1 MSWIRT
7 ILSIALIALISHSAN
22 AQFWSE
28 SFETDGEGTRYTTS
42 NSFYST
48 PSDHFQRT
56 DNVSPNNISNVDGA
70 YSGADGSYYW
80 AGEDLDDIATT
91 GDGSA
96 LKTMTFTGIS
106 ITSMTN
112 IEIRGL
118 FATGNAADGWDA
130 ADEFYLEYQVDGGGY
145 AIFMEFAATASTGSN
160 IGLYHD
166 SDLDGLGEVAF
177 PLNTTLTEYSTT
189 LTVSGSSMDIRIT
202 CRANS
207 ASEEF
212 AFDNLRVFDLS
223 SGTPGCTDTTACN
236 YDSTATVDDASCTYP
251 GCNDSTA
258 INYDSA
264 AGCTDGSCYYTLPN
278 LVINEIHYN
287 PSDPAGYVDADY
299 EYLEIYNADAQAWD
313 LEGYTIAAVGFT
325 FPVGASIAAGE
336 YIVIAINSATYSG
349 NGYQVFDYSG
359 ALVNSGEL
367 IEIVDPFSNVVDS
380 VDYDDAIP
388 WPLLA
393 DGHLPSLALNNTSD
407 DNSLAANWHWSDCVN
422 YINGSPGVANPGPL
436 YGCTDPSAA
445 NYEECAF
452 IDDASCVVAI
462 NDIVINE
469 LHYNPCAAQGTD
481 ADFEFIELFNQGTTT
496 VDISGWQLT
505 GFEYTFPASSS
516 IAPCEYII
524 MTANAASYTGNGY
537 QVFETAV
544 PTAGLNNSGEL
555 VTLLDDLSNV
565 IDGVSYSS
573 SAPWPTG
580 PNGTCTSLEL
590 INPNT
595 DNGDSA
601 NWQESLVDNGTPGA
615 PNSVADF
622 YACTDCGVGSTTNTL
637 ISDDFEDGDITDW
650 TQSTSGNWI
659 ADNVSP
665 IAGTYSLAHDN
676 AGVTSSDYI
685 AQDLGCFLL
694 DELCTTWRLQ
704 MSNSTWV
711 ADANNRLWIWLMSD
725 DAVLDGASASGYA
738 LTFDTNA
745 SAGGE
750 MSLCRIDNGAIG
762 ASLIT
767 TTYTW
772 TAGNSVGLEV
782 IHTESNTWYVK
793 IDHDGGFDQP
803 LAFTPKSTDQ
813 TYLEGKYT
821 GVYFQYDATGGA
833 DLSIDDFSVTQC
845 GTNETYYSV
854 DSGNASAA
862 IWSLDPSAGVGNGE
876 TVFFNQFKSAIVT
889 NSQTV
894 ALDDDVVLNNLNI
907 GDGTYGTG
915 TLNTAASE
923 RITLTGN
930 WTNDATFSANTGTV
944 LFKGTAAQ
952 SISGSGATV
961 FNDIEVNKEANGVQL
976 NGTISVHGSIYPML
990 GDFDINAQS
999 ITLTSDAT
1007 GTGAIAEIMAGAD
1020 VFGGTITL
1028 QRYIPASTQQTWM
1041 TLGNPLTG
1049 TTLADWDNE
1058 MTTTGFTGADYE
1070 YVDYPFINVYSY
1082 DETTTGDLDQGFT
1095 APTNVTDVLLSQQ
1108 GYMVYLES
1116 AAQLIDATGGFQKGA
1131 ISHAMS
1137 FTADNGLL
1145 GDGWNLV
1152 SNVYPS
1158 AISWTDLYAASTG
1171 IGSSY
1176 YVHDGD
1182 GFSGTRNYIFYDAV
1196 SGLGTASEVIA
1207 SGQAF
1212 WVKVDASGGSLE
1224 YTEDVKTQAASA
1236 FERQLLSLPAIGMRL
1251 FTEQST
1257 DHAYIAFDESM
1268 STSYDSSRDA
1278 LHIGGMS
1285 MQDAVGLATVA
1296 SDEFALSVNNVA
1308 AFEDLDGMPIKVISH
1323 SAQTMLFEIVQW
1335 DEIPEGSCLVIEDLI
1350 TGTMTPLEQG
1360 TSFEFETEISN
1371 DIRFM
1376 LHYQGQAQMD
1386 IIDVACY
1393 GSSNGSVTATAQGE
1407 GPFTYTWYDEM
1418 DNVVAQYDDVMG
1430 SSTIDGLYF
1439 GNYAVTVEGENM
1451 LCSSTTQVVYV
1462 DQPAQ
1467 ETATLDYAAATCNL
1481 DGTGSI
1487 VIGVDADSYNY
1498 MVFDENNEPVLGETD
1513 VWGSSEIEAMDGQLY
1528 TVEITTTCSTFA
1540 LVADLQDDNA
1550 VEANIYASSLTLE
1563 LIDGVATF
1571 AFMAELINADEVQ
1584 WFIDGEL
1591 VSSTDI
1597 LNAEITEVG
1606 TYTVELYASNE
1617 WCSDSEIIEITATD
1631 SSVGIDDLQQ
1641 DAFAVQMMGDDVQ
1654 ITALEATFSK
1664 AQIEVYNGLG
1674 QLVVDEQ
1681 LTGTVQR
1688 VSTMGW
1694 ATGSYTLRIV
1704 SNGQVAHSFRFA
1716 R

>member
-7 ILSIALIALISHSAN
+7 ILSVSVVAIFSLSAN

-42 NSFYST
+42 NSFYRT
-48 PSDHFQRT
+48 TSDHFQRT
-56 DNVSPNNISNVDGA
+56 NDVSPNNIANVGGA

-80 AGEDLDDIATT
+80 AGEDLDDATG
-91 GDGSA
+91 GDGLP

-118 FATGNAADGWDA
+118 FATGNPSDGWDA

-145 AIFMEFAATASTGSN
+145 AVFMEFAADLAAGSN
-160 IGLYHD
+160 LGLFHD
-166 SDLDGLGEVAF
+166 SDLDGIGETLS
-177 PLNTTLTEYSTT
+177 PLSTTLTEYTNT
-189 LTVSGSSMDIRIT
+189 LAVSGSLLDIRIT
-202 CRANS
+202 CVVNS

-212 AFDNLRVFDLS
+212 AFDNLRIFDLS
-223 SGTPGCTDTTACN
+223 GGTPGCMDTTACN
-236 YDSTATVDDASCTYP
+236 FNSAATVSDGSCTYP
-251 GCNDSTA
+251 GCDNSTA

-264 AGCTDGSCYYTLPN
+264 AGCTDGSCYFTLPN

-287 PSDPAGYVDADY
+287 PSDPAGYIDSDY

-313 LEGYTIAAVGFT
+313 LEGYSIAAVGFT
-325 FPVGASIAAGE
+325 FPMGASIAAGE
-336 YIVIAINSATYSG
+336 YIVIAINSLTYSG
-349 NGYQVFDYSG
+349 NGYQVFDYG
-359 ALVNSGEL
+359 GTLVNSGEL
-367 IEIVDPFSNVVDS
+367 VEIVDPFSNIVDS
-380 VDYDDAIP
+380 VDYDDTIP
-388 WPLLA
+388 WPLLP

-407 DNSLAANWHWSDCVN
+407 DNSLAANWHWSDCLN

-436 YGCTDPSAA
+436 AGCTDPSAS

-452 IDDASCVVAI
+452 TDDGSCIVAI

-469 LHYNPCAAQGTD
+469 LHYNPCGAQGTD
-481 ADFEFIELFNQGTTT
+481 ADFEFIELFNQGTTA
-496 VDISGWQLT
+496 VDISGWEIT
-505 GFEYTFPASSS
+505 GFEYTFPALSS

-524 MTANAASYTGNGY
+524 ITANAASYTGNGY

-544 PTAGLNNSGEL
+544 PTAGLNNTGEL
-555 VTLLDDLSNV
+555 VTLLDDLGNV

-580 PNGTCTSLEL
+580 PNGSCTTLEL
-590 INPNT
+590 VNANT

-601 NWQESLVDNGTPGA
+601 NWQESLVDYGTPGA
-615 PNSVADF
+615 PNSVANF
-622 YACTDCGVGSTTNTL
+622 YSCTDCGVGSTTTTL
-637 ISDDFEDGDITDW
+637 LSDDFEDGDITDW
-650 TQSTSGNWI
+650 TESTTGNWT

-665 IAGTYSLAHDN
+665 IAGTFSLAHDN

-685 AQDLGCFLL
+685 AKDLGCFLL
-694 DELCTTWRLQ
+694 DEVCTTWRLQ

-711 ADANNRLWIWLMSD
+711 ADANNRLWIWLMAD
-725 DAVLDGASASGYA
+725 DAALDGGSTSGYA

-767 TTYTW
+767 TNYTW
-772 TAGNSVGLEV
+772 SAGNAVGLEV
-782 IHTESNTWYVK
+782 IHTETNTWYVK
-793 IDHDGGFDQP
+793 IDHDGGFDQL

-821 GVYFQYDATGGA
+821 GAYFQYDAAGGA
-833 DLSIDDFSVTQC
+833 DLSIDDFSVEQC
-845 GTNETYYSV
+845 GTIETYYSV
-854 DSGNASAA
+854 DSGNTSAA
-862 IWSLDPSAGVGNGE
+862 IWNTDPAAGVGNG
-876 TVFFNQFKSAIVT
+876 VAVSFNTFKSAIVT

-894 ALDDDVVLNNLNI
+894 ALDNDVVLSNLTI

-915 TLNTAASE
+915 TLNTTASE

-930 WTNDATFSANTGTV
+930 WLNDATFTANTGSV

-952 SISGSGATV
+952 TIGGTGGTV
-961 FNDIEVNKEANGVQL
+961 FNDIQVNKEANGVQL
-976 NGTISVHGSIYPML
+976 NGAISVHGSIYPTL
-990 GDFDINAQS
+990 GDFDINSQS
-999 ITLTSDAT
+999 LTLTSDAT
-1007 GTGAIAEIMAGAD
+1007 GTGAIAEIMTGAD

-1028 QRYIPASTQQTWM
+1028 ERFIPASTQQTWM
-1041 TLGNPLTG
+1041 NLGNPLTG
-1049 TTLADWDNE
+1049 TTIADWDNE

-1070 YVDYPFINVYSY
+1070 FADYPFINVYSY
-1082 DETTTGDLDQGFT
+1082 NEATTGDLDQGFT
-1095 APTNVTDVLLSQQ
+1095 APANVTDALLSQQ
-1108 GYMVYLES
+1108 GYMVFLEP
-1116 AAQLIDATGGFQKGA
+1116 AAQLIDATGSFQKGA
-1131 ISHAMS
+1131 VSHSMD

-1158 AISWTDLYAASTG
+1158 AISWTDLYSASSG

-1182 GFSGTRNYIFYDAV
+1182 GFGGTRNYIFYDAV

-1212 WVKVDASGGSLE
+1212 WVKVDAAGGSLE

-1236 FERQLLSLPAIGMRL
+1236 FERQLLNLPAIGMRL

-1268 STSYDSSRDA
+1268 STSYDSGRDA

-1296 SDEFALSVNNVA
+1296 ADEFALSVNNVTG
-1308 AFEDLDGMPIKVISH
+1308 FENLDGMPIKVISH
-1323 SAQTMLFEIVQW
+1323 EAQTMLLEIVQW
-1335 DEIPEGSCLVIEDLI
+1335 DEIPEGSCIVIEDLI
-1350 TGTMTPLEQG
+1350 TGTMTPLTQG

-1386 IIDVACY
+1386 VEDAMCF
-1393 GSSNGSVTATAQGE
+1393 GSSNGSVTATALGE

-1418 DNVVAQYDDVMG
+1418 DNIVTQDADIMG

-1439 GNYAVTVEGENM
+1439 GNYAVTIEGENM
-1451 LCSSTTQVVYV
+1451 LCASTTQSAYV
-1462 DQPAQ
+1462 DQAS
-1467 ETATLDYAAATCNL
+1467 EESAELTYVEAGCNA
-1481 DGTGSI
+1481 DDMGSI
-1487 VIGVDADSYNY
+1487 EINVDADSYNY
-1498 MVFDENNEPVLGETD
+1498 MVYDEDNEPVLGESE
-1513 VWGSSEIEAMDGQLY
+1513 VWGTSEIETLDAQQY
-1528 TVEITTTCSTFA
+1528 TVEITTSCSSFA
-1540 LVADLQDDNA
+1540 LVADLHDPNA
-1550 VEANIYASSLTLE
+1550 VEVNIYASATELTMNN
-1563 LIDGVATF
+1563 GAAMF
-1571 AFMAELINADEVQ
+1571 AFMGEIINADDVL
-1584 WFIDGEL
+1584 WLVDGEI
-1591 VSSTDI
+1591 VSTTDI
-1597 LNAEITEVG
+1597 LNAEITEAG
-1606 TYTVELYASNE
+1606 THIVELIASNGQ
-1617 WCSDSEIIEITATD
+1617 CSDSELIEITALEE
-1631 SSVGIDDLQQ
+1631 SVGVDEIEGP
-1641 DAFAVQMMGDDVQ
+1641 AFAAVLNGNNLQ
-1654 ITALEATFSK
+1654 ITSLDAAFKS
-1664 AQIEVYNGLG
+1664 AQAAVYNSMG
-1674 QLVVDEQ
+1674 QLIVDEQ
-1681 LTGTVQR
+1681 ISGSQTDI
-1688 VSTMGW
+1688 STTEW
-1694 ATGSYTLRIV
+1694 AAGSYTLRITM
-1704 SNGQVAHSFRFA
+1704 NGQVAHSFRFV